1 MNGCKREERGVVSR
15 DFKVLKCC
23 WCSCKRE
30 EHFES
35 SYIEKGGMLVPYKV
49 SGCPFVE

>member
-1 MNGCKREERGVVSR
+1 MAAKGRKGGVVSR
-15 DFKVLKCC
+15 DVQVLKCC

-35 SYIEKGGMLVPYKV
+35 SYIEKGGVLVPYKV
-49 SGCPFVE
+49 SGWPFVE